1 MEAPHLQELHRRYL
15 PQGLRTV
22 AVTQMDPRPAEVRRF
37 IRKHALTYSVVLD
50 PGEKTGKRY
59 RIEGHPV
66 AVLLDR
72 TGVIRFV
79 HTGFLEGDQQLLETA
94 IQAVLAG
101 KEPPKGDD

>member
-1 MEAPHLQELHRRYL
+1 
-15 PQGLRTV
+15 
-22 AVTQMDPRPAEVRRF
+22 MDPRLTEVRQF
-37 IRKHALTYSVVLD
+37 IRKHALTYSILLD
-50 PGEKTGKRY
+50 PGEKTGRRY

-66 AVLLDR
+66 ALLLDR

-79 HTGFLEGDQQLLETA
+79 HTGFLEGDQQLLESA